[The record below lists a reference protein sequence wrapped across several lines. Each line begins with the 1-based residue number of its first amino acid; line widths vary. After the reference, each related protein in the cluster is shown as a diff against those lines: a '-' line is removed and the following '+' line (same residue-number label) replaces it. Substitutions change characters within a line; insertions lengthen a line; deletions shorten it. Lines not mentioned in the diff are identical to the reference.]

1 MDRYNKLRKGQLL
14 GNKAEVSELEE
25 LKRKFFES
33 GGAVN
38 ELPPCEGVSARQKK
52 ATGSLNTK

>member
-1 MDRYNKLRKGQLL
+1 MDRYNTLRKGQLI
-14 GNKAEVSELEE
+14 GDKAEVSELEE

-38 ELPPCEGVSARQKK
+38 ELPPSEEVSARQKK
-52 ATGSLNTK
+52 ATGSLNSK